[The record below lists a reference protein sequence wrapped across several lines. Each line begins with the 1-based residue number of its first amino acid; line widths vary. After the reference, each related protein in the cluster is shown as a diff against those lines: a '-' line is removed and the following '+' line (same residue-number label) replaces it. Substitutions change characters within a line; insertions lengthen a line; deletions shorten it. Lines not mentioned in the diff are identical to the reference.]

1 MFKNGPERWMFS
13 KYASLFISINHSYL
27 LIIFWWQ
34 PNAKFVSKGEKAKNS
49 VFLDLILCGF
59 YFFSSSCSY
68 NFPSFSGDGPPLTA
82 EEQVSNKKF
91 RENKFKMGQNK
102 TTFPRPEGPINFG
115 GKFFEIRV

>member
-13 KYASLFISINHSYL
+13 KYASRFISINHSYL
-27 LIIFWWQ
+27 LIIILMLNLSQ
-34 PNAKFVSKGEKAKNS
+34 RGKKQKNS

-68 NFPSFSGDGPPLTA
+68 NFTSFSGDGPPLTA